1 MIRRHV
7 GELQAL
13 LVLSDALLAVATF
26 TVISS
31 LRFGDGAISYW
42 AGVVH
47 PPELAGIIYA
57 LGWIGTL
64 ALGGLYRPQ
73 FQWTIA
79 SEVVGVLRATIWAA
93 LGAAAILFLVGSSGV
108 SRLFFLAIIPCQGA
122 ITAVSRT
129 ALRVMF
135 RRLQAGGHNV
145 RTVLIVGTG
154 ERGRAFAQRVE
165 ANTWLGLRVVGF
177 LEAGD
182 GMAASLPD
190 RWVHFGDLECANAL
204 LEDLVIDEVAICVP
218 ETAWDDRVDAVVRL
232 AEDQGKIVRIP
243 LGLLHRPFVRGQ
255 FELLDGLPVY
265 SVVAGP
271 DRALAMTAKRVIDL
285 VGAAAGL
292 LILSPILAV
301 VALAVLVLDG
311 QPLLFVQERIGENG
325 RRFRLYK
332 FRTMVDGAESML
344 AALRDRNRIVGP
356 GFQLDDD
363 PRVTRLGRTLRRS
376 SLDELPQ
383 LWNVLRGDMSI
394 VGPRPAP
401 MTEVGAYEC
410 WHRRRLS
417 AKPGITG
424 LAQVEARSYREFNQ
438 KANLDLQ
445 YIDRWSLGLDF
456 QILFRT
462 VRVLARRNG
471 R

>member
-1 MIRRHV
+1 
-7 GELQAL
+7 
-13 LVLSDALLAVATF
+13 
-26 TVISS
+26 
-31 LRFGDGAISYW
+31 
-42 AGVVH
+42 
-47 PPELAGIIYA
+47 
-57 LGWIGTL
+57 
-64 ALGGLYRPQ
+64 
-73 FQWTIA
+73 
-79 SEVVGVLRATIWAA
+79 
-93 LGAAAILFLVGSSGV
+93 
-108 SRLFFLAIIPCQGA
+108 
-122 ITAVSRT
+122 
-129 ALRVMF
+129 
-135 RRLQAGGHNV
+135 
-145 RTVLIVGTG
+145 
-154 ERGRAFAQRVE
+154 
-165 ANTWLGLRVVGF
+165 
-177 LEAGD
+177 
-182 GMAASLPD
+182 
-190 RWVHFGDLECANAL
+190 
-204 LEDLVIDEVAICVP
+204 
-218 ETAWDDRVDAVVRL
+218 
-232 AEDQGKIVRIP
+232 
-243 LGLLHRPFVRGQ
+243 
-255 FELLDGLPVY
+255 
-265 SVVAGP
+265 
-271 DRALAMTAKRVIDL
+271 
-285 VGAAAGL
+285 
-292 LILSPILAV
+292 
-301 VALAVLVLDG
+301 
-311 QPLLFVQERIGENG
+311 
-325 RRFRLYK
+325 LYK